1 MLGEDAAYLV
11 IGIIQGSRKMR
22 SMMLMVLGVFLAAP
36 ALAEPTA
43 IGNEIPTS
51 EQAPDK
57 NAAETTDEAREPAA
71 FKVPAGYQPKKRG
84 KKVVYCKKSMESGTR
99 FAQEKCY
106 SEDQLRAMSAERE
119 QDQANFDQTRKVCA
133 NSESCAGG

>member
-1 MLGEDAAYLV
+1 
-11 IGIIQGSRKMR
+11 MR
-22 SMMLMVLGVFLAAP
+22 SIMLTVLGAILAAT
-36 ALAEPTA
+36 AVAEPSA
-43 IGNEIPTS
+43 IGNETPTA

-57 NAAETTDEAREPAA
+57 AAAETTDEAREPAPY
-71 FKVPAGYQPKKRG
+71 KVPAGYQAKKRG

-133 NSESCAGG
+133 NPESCAGG